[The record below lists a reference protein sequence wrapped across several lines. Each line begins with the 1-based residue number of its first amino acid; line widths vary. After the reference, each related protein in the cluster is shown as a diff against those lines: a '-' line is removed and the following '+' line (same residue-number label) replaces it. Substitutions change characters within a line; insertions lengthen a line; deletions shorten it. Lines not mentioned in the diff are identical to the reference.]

1 MESTA
6 TGGIF
11 AEHGVFRSVGQSDWR
26 ITDEWCDDL
35 IQLTSRQYAEGDTSG
50 ISMETPLRGERASI
64 GGRSLAFADKGS
76 NRSSSRS
83 QVNDS
88 RQRTELSPTNPF
100 RNDIELEWSEGRKHD
115 SQFDY
120 KRPRNPQE
128 SFHLHHPEIGQM
140 ERQPTKNQ
148 SGLSGTYGIRPG
160 IYDGSSSWED
170 YQVQFEA
177 VAELHGWDKQ
187 EMAMCLAASL
197 KGDARAVLADLHAK
211 SRRSNPLLTE
221 ALSRRFSPS
230 HQTEIFRIQLKNRI
244 RKKEESLPQL
254 AQEVRRLARQ
264 AYPSAPPQLLGFLCK
279 DHLLDALDDQ
289 DLRLGVYHM
298 GPGSLEEALKAALEM
313 EAFHT
318 AEKQRNFSGRRVVRA
333 SEGKAIKSE
342 SETTGLCMTA
352 TEGIKQC
359 RLSMAELQSE
369 IKAVRSELQLMKDE
383 RKQYSSQGKIGTAAE
398 QSKVASGNDRK
409 SEMGVALRQ

>member
-1 MESTA
+1 
-6 TGGIF
+6 
-11 AEHGVFRSVGQSDWR
+11 
-26 ITDEWCDDL
+26 
-35 IQLTSRQYAEGDTSG
+35 
-50 ISMETPLRGERASI
+50 
-64 GGRSLAFADKGS
+64 
-76 NRSSSRS
+76 
-83 QVNDS
+83 
-88 RQRTELSPTNPF
+88 
-100 RNDIELEWSEGRKHD
+100 
-115 SQFDY
+115 
-120 KRPRNPQE
+120 
-128 SFHLHHPEIGQM
+128 M

-148 SGLSGTYGIRPG
+148 SGLSGTYCIRPG

-187 EMAMCLAASL
+187 VMAMCLAASL
-197 KGDARAVLADLHAK
+197 KGDARAVLADLDTK
-211 SRRSNPLLTE
+211 SRRSYPLLTE

-254 AQEVRRLARQ
+254 AQEVRRLARR

-279 DHLLDALDDQ
+279 DHFLDALDDQ
-289 DLRLGVYHM
+289 DLRLGVYQM
-298 GPGSLEEALKAALEM
+298 RPGSLEEALKAALEM

-318 AEKQRNFSGRRVVRA
+318 AEKQRNFSGRKVVRA

-383 RKQYSSQGKIGTAAE
+383 RKQYSSQGKQGRGNPAYMEDGTPICFKCRKPGHVKRNCPEKIGTAAE
-398 QSKVASGNDRK
+398 QSEVASGNDRK